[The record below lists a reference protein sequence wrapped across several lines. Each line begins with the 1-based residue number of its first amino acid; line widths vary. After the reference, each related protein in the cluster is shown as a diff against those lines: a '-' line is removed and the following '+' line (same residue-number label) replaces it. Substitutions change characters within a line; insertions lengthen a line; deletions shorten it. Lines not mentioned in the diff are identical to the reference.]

1 VDGRHV
7 HVVGYRR
14 TPFGRFGGALRT
26 VGLPELGASAVRA
39 ALQRAGVPPE
49 VVDEVAIGVNFPG
62 AERSVARQVQLL
74 VGIPDTKVSYTVDRA
89 CCSSLSAINLAS
101 RSLRLGESEVAVAGG
116 VENLS
121 RVPYFIEAA
130 RFGQRLGD
138 IVLVDQLV
146 ISCPHSGVPR
156 AVQAANEALVHGI
169 GRAEQDEWACRSQ
182 ERYAKAKADGFFR
195 DELAPLTIDTGGGRI
210 LVVDEDEPPRPNTSM
225 EVLETLPTI
234 YGSETV
240 TAGNAPDLSSGASAL
255 VLASGAPGE
264 ASSLARLDGWSMASG
279 NPQQIASMPAIAAR
293 LALRRTGLSLDDID
307 VLEINEAF
315 AAVPLV
321 STLLLTEGDERR
333 AEDVRAR
340 TNVNGGAVAM
350 GHPTGATGARLVM
363 TAIAELRRRGGGR
376 GLVSIC
382 GGIGEAEALVVHVN
396 EGRL

>member
-1 VDGRHV
+1 M